1 MPRDTAKP
9 TRQEI
14 SDKRD
19 AHSETMREIREKLE
33 RDARDIT
40 TVRTLDEE
48 LILDGATEEGTQE
61 IKDSVDRAEGAA
73 EGQFDE
79 DDVQLEEAHQDTEDF
94 RSDITERRD
103 VSEENRERITDIT
116 DSLEI
121 KEAIERI
128 QEAKEGVLR
137 ELEFLEDIE
146 KQALESLE
154 ESKDVRRQLEQ
165 IRRNGG

>member
-14 SDKRD
+14 SDKKD
-19 AHSETMREIREKLE
+19 EHSETMREIREKLE

-61 IKDSVDRAEGAA
+61 IKDSVDKAEGAA

-94 RSDITERRD
+94 QSDITERRD
-103 VSEENRERITDIT
+103 VSEENRERITDVA

-154 ESKDVRRQLEQ
+154 ESKDVRRQLELV
-165 IRRNGG
+165 RRRGE